1 MEAGARGG
9 LSAFAHSDPG
19 GSVPHSAPHKIPKT
33 FREAPLA
40 AGLTQQQLA
49 ELAQCSI
56 AYVRL
61 IEAGYRPARSVAR
74 ARLLRVLSER
84 GYVRTN
90 DDERPA
96 ATPGA
101 REDRQVGADNAAG

>member
-1 MEAGARGG
+1 MPR
-9 LSAFAHSDPG
+9 
-19 GSVPHSAPHKIPKT
+19 SAPHKPKT
-33 FREAPLA
+33 FREARLA

-61 IEAGYRPARSVAR
+61 IESGYRPERSVAR
-74 ARLLRVLSER
+74 GRLLRVLSER
-84 GYVRTN
+84 GYVLTN
-90 DDERPA
+90 DERPA